1 MPTSDIVLIRPE
13 LLIHRGLAD
22 FACIG
27 PDRHHTREVTGSS
40 PVWPIR
46 GISECLRE
54 VAIGR
59 NLSKALELTDSSA
72 SEGI

>member
-1 MPTSDIVLIRPE
+1 MFFDVE
-13 LLIHRGLAD
+13 
-22 FACIG
+22 
-27 PDRHHTREVTGSS
+27 EVTGSS

-46 GISECLRE
+46 GISEGLRE

-59 NLSKALELTDSSA
+59 NLSQSLELTDPSA